1 MVKTTR
7 RVVNVIAKY
16 YEKIHVQTLLRL
28 IEFATFGLAAL
39 LARPLLVYIE
49 PYKNS
54 SVLCSMVKTDTKTTI
69 SEYAIKDCIQ

>member
-1 MVKTTR
+1 MKWTITLKITLFFTILDMVKTTR

-39 LARPLLVYIE
+39 LARPLLVYN
-49 PYKNS
+49 YRA
-54 SVLCSMVKTDTKTTI
+54 L
-69 SEYAIKDCIQ
+69 